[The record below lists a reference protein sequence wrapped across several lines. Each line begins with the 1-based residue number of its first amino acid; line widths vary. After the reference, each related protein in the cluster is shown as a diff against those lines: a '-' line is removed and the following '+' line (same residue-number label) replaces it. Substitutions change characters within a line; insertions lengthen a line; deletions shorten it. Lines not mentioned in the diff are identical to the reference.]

1 MKALGIVRRI
11 DNLGRIVL
19 PKEVRDT
26 NGWEAGTPI
35 EMFSTEEGM
44 LIKPY
49 GVDQEKKIIIN
60 QVLEV
65 LEHTHNEVSKKALL
79 DTINFIKKG

>member
-19 PKEVRDT
+19 PKEVRDA
-26 NGWEAGTPI
+26 NGWGVGTPI

-49 GVDQEKKIIIN
+49 GVDQEKEIIIN

-65 LEHTHNEVSKKALL
+65 LEHTHNEASKKVLL
-79 DTINFIKKG
+79 DTINFIEKG

>member
-11 DNLGRIVL
+11 DSLGRIVL
-19 PKEVRDT
+19 PKEVRDA
-26 NGWEAGTPI
+26 NGWEVGTPI

-44 LIKPY
+44 FIKPY
-49 GVDQEKKIIIN
+49 GVDQEKEIIIN

-65 LEHTHNEVSKKALL
+65 LEHTHNEASKKVLS